1 MSFWIVTILL
11 AVAAAFVAVCL
22 WYMVRHFGE

>member
-1 MSFWIVTILL
+1 MSFWIVISLL